1 MATKH
6 TFDVYT
12 EESVFC
18 IIFVYTC
25 IHTGFETEV
34 SIQFYVIW
42 TNLR

>member
-18 IIFVYTC
+18 IIFVPASTQVLKQKY
-25 IHTGFETEV
+25 
-34 SIQFYVIW
+34 SM
-42 TNLR
+42 